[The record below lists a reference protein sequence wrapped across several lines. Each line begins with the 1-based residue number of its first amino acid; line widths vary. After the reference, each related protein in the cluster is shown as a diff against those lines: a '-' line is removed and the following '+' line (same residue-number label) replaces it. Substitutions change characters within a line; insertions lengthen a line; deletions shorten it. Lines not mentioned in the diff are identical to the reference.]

1 MVNLNN
7 TMVFFIKFRW
17 IFIIL
22 GIALATCIILLVVK
36 QNDNSGQK
44 VQTPFSESRKNSFNE
59 RIVKTFLPESKTAF
73 KYASPMLYNEH
84 IYIGTSEKTGYVNM
98 PVSQMNDNFFYK
110 FDLDLN
116 VKWKYPLNKKMVIGG
131 AVMDS
136 NHNLYFVVEELDD
149 KDNANQKEEI
159 YTTVYLMSLTEDGNF
174 RWEKQI
180 SQTDE
185 YWDHAYIT
193 PAISKENII
202 YVGHDRFY
210 AFNIK
215 GEIISTY
222 PSSSNQKI
230 TNYGGAPIIDAL
242 GNVYFV
248 SPEPVENTS
257 SNQMGYFGTD
267 VIRAF
272 KFSPNLDKLIWSTVM
287 GNELM
292 DPQGGYSEGG
302 GHKAGNIESP
312 PAFGID
318 GRSLYGAVGCTISK
332 VDTTTGELRW
342 SIKPK
347 KATGHFNASPVI
359 DADDNVYIGTKSNNE
374 SRFYAI
380 SSEGV
385 ELWSTLIGSDLYNS
399 PILTDQDTIYVG
411 SETNPKGKFHVLD
424 RKTGKELYAI
434 FDDNE
439 KKVPDFTH
447 DAMLLYKGYVYVGV
461 HSNDKADTNGV
472 PNPTFYKIKVDA
484 EEYLQN
490 AAWPRIYGG
499 NSNSGNLSLK

>member
-1 MVNLNN
+1 MLN
-7 TMVFFIKFRW
+7 
-17 IFIIL
+17 
-22 GIALATCIILLVVK
+22 G
-36 QNDNSGQK
+36 
-44 VQTPFSESRKNSFNE
+44 
-59 RIVKTFLPESKTAF
+59 
-73 KYASPMLYNEH
+73 
-84 IYIGTSEKTGYVNM
+84 
-98 PVSQMNDNFFYK
+98 
-110 FDLDLN
+110 
-116 VKWKYPLNKKMVIGG
+116 KYPLNKKMVIGG

-136 NHNLYFVVEELDD
+136 NHNLYFVAEELDD
-149 KDNANQKEEI
+149 KDNTNQKEEI
-159 YTTVYLMSLTEDGNF
+159 YTTVYLMSLTEDGVF

-210 AFNIK
+210 AFNTE

-230 TNYGGAPIIDAL
+230 TNYGGAPIIDAS
-242 GNVYFV
+242 GNVYFI
-248 SPEPVENTS
+248 SPEPINNTS
-257 SNQMGYFGTD
+257 SNQKENFSYFSTD
-267 VIRAF
+267 VIKAF
-272 KFSPNLDKLIWSTVM
+272 KFTPNLGKLIWSTVM

-302 GHKAGNIESP
+302 GHKAGNVESP
-312 PAFGID
+312 PAFGKD
-318 GRSLYGAVGCTISK
+318 GKSLYCAVGCTK
-332 VDTTTGELRW
+332 
-342 SIKPK
+342 
-347 KATGHFNASPVI
+347 
-359 DADDNVYIGTKSNNE
+359 
-374 SRFYAI
+374 
-380 SSEGV
+380 GV

-399 PILTDQDTIYVG
+399 PILTNQDTIYVG

-424 RKTGKELYAI
+424 RKTGQELYAI

-499 NSNSGNLSLK
+499 NSNSGNL